1 MTKWIISPQG
11 VDFFKLVVIL
21 KIRYRVL
28 LYFPRLPE
36 ISGGLIDPS
45 MKMKTGKYKC
55 SPFDMG
61 SLCSRKITVPV

>member
-1 MTKWIISPQG
+1 MCEIMEGREWEKQMNET
-11 VDFFKLVVIL
+11 FFMLG
-21 KIRYRVL
+21 
-28 LYFPRLPE
+28 PCLPE

-61 SLCSRKITVPV
+61 SLCSRKIIVPV